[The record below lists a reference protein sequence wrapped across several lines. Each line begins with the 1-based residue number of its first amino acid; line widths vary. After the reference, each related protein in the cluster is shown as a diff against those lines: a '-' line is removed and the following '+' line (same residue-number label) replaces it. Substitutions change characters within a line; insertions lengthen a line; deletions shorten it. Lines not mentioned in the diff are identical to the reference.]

1 VFPLQ
6 RGAIVVSDRW
16 QICPKAGGYYLL
28 AQKHTFGMRL
38 IMTIHLLRTVVVV
51 FSISACVASAEKPE
65 KRAITHEDLW
75 LMKRVGRPYLS
86 PDGERVVFAVTEP
99 AYDSKDVSTDLW
111 LMPTDGSAP
120 ARKITHS
127 KAAESSVDWSPDG
140 SKIAFVSKRETD
152 DVSQVYVLD
161 LNRGGEAERLTSLST
176 GARSPQWSP
185 DGGSLLFVSEVYP
198 GAMDDEANRKKA
210 KELKARAWNARVY
223 ESFPVRYWD
232 RWLDDT
238 QPHMFVQE
246 ARAGARARDLL
257 AGTRLVANPGFSG
270 RSTESGYDLSM
281 CWTPDGKGIVFAAS
295 TDRHRSAYAT
305 VNLTLFEVPVAGG
318 EPRALTSGRDR
329 YGDPR
334 FTSDGKRLIA
344 SVTLGGDDKIYHHE
358 RVAVFPWPL
367 KEENRVVVTSDLDLS
382 VSGSVL
388 SADGSRILFLAEE
401 EDQSSLW
408 TVGVNGGRPVKV
420 ALQGRGVLTGLAA
433 GGDVL
438 VALSESATQPGELV
452 RLDLRDGGRRRL
464 TDFNQAALAKLDL
477 KPVESFEFLS
487 AKGRRIHSLI
497 VKPAGF
503 DPAKKYPLF
512 VVIHGGPAPQ
522 SKDAWSLRWNYQL
535 LAAPGYVL
543 LMTNYTGSRGY
554 SEAFGQAIQ
563 GDPLKTPADE
573 INQAVDEALAK
584 YSFLDATRVVAGGA
598 SYGGHLANWLQ
609 ATTTR
614 YRALVSHAG
623 LVNLE
628 SQWATSD
635 VIYHRELGSGGPIW
649 EQGSVWREQNP
660 VRLAGNHAAKTGWI
674 TPMLMTVG
682 EKDYRVPFNNTLE
695 NWSYHQRLQ
704 IPSKLIVFPDEN
716 HWILR
721 GDNSRFWYGEV
732 HAWIARWIQ

>member
-1 VFPLQ
+1 
-6 RGAIVVSDRW
+6 
-16 QICPKAGGYYLL
+16 
-28 AQKHTFGMRL
+28 M
-38 IMTIHLLRTVVVV
+38 
-51 FSISACVASAEKPE
+51 
-65 KRAITHEDLW
+65 
-75 LMKRVGRPYLS
+75 
-86 PDGERVVFAVTEP
+86 
-99 AYDSKDVSTDLW
+99 
-111 LMPTDGSAP
+111 
-120 ARKITHS
+120 
-127 KAAESSVDWSPDG
+127 
-140 SKIAFVSKRETD
+140 
-152 DVSQVYVLD
+152 
-161 LNRGGEAERLTSLST
+161 
-176 GARSPQWSP
+176 
-185 DGGSLLFVSEVYP
+185 
-198 GAMDDEANRKKA
+198 
-210 KELKARAWNARVY
+210 
-223 ESFPVRYWD
+223 
-232 RWLDDT
+232 
-238 QPHMFVQE
+238 
-246 ARAGARARDLL
+246 
-257 AGTRLVANPGFSG
+257 
-270 RSTESGYDLSM
+270 
-281 CWTPDGKGIVFAAS
+281 
-295 TDRHRSAYAT
+295 
-305 VNLTLFEVPVAGG
+305 
-318 EPRALTSGRDR
+318 
-329 YGDPR
+329 
-334 FTSDGKRLIA
+334 
-344 SVTLGGDDKIYHHE
+344 
-358 RVAVFPWPL
+358 
-367 KEENRVVVTSDLDLS
+367 
-382 VSGSVL
+382 
-388 SADGSRILFLAEE
+388 
-401 EDQSSLW
+401 
-408 TVGVNGGRPVKV
+408 
-420 ALQGRGVLTGLAA
+420 
-433 GGDVL
+433 
-438 VALSESATQPGELV
+438 
-452 RLDLRDGGRRRL
+452 
-464 TDFNQAALAKLDL
+464 
-477 KPVESFEFLS
+477 
-487 AKGRRIHSLI
+487 
-497 VKPAGF
+497 
-503 DPAKKYPLF
+503 
-512 VVIHGGPAPQ
+512 VIHGGPAPQ